1 MKTFFI
7 YVSVLLFGSLLCHAQ
22 TAERR
27 IATLH
32 NEVKKAK
39 TNTQKVSAM
48 LELGNFYLD
57 QTEKIQFPKAKDSA
71 LLYFDKAEKIART
84 LKDPEPLG
92 DVYSAKIKLYEKDSL
107 AAEYAK
113 KAVAIFKK
121 TNNKAKICKA
131 STQLI
136 TAMDMDEKMVDAAA
150 KMLPLC
156 RECKDKEAEGNLLES
171 IAYCY
176 MVKADYTTALT
187 YLEKSLKAYST
198 VPQGRARDIY
208 SFMAGLYTEMGEQE
222 KALHLMLKAVALTE
236 KVKDPTKD
244 DARIYNMAGLTYMK
258 MKNHEVATGYFEKAL
273 KIARNFDDPDT
284 QMLFEGNLSTE
295 LFELK
300 RDKEAMVHIKNIE
313 KNYARLMSVYK
324 HGALYLFIKAYV
336 AVKDREAAEKYVP
349 LAIAALKDKDILN
362 MGIIRLESAL
372 IRYYFFI
379 GDYSTCRSY
388 ALDYKNRSEEVK
400 SKEKT
405 ADAYQMLYQLD
416 SIQGNYQSALINYR
430 TASILKDSLFNEAK
444 NRQLAETEAKY
455 QIQKKDND
463 NQLLKKQ
470 AELQQTKLSK
480 ATLEKNLSLTGTLLL
495 IISVGLIYRRYHI
508 NKKIRTQTDAKNNI
522 LENLLN
528 EKEWLLKEIHHR
540 VKNNLQMVMS
550 LLNTQSHFLKD
561 QAAIEAIKNS
571 QDRIHSMSLIHK
583 KLYQSDTV
591 TSVNMHNYI
600 RELFD
605 YFKISFDTNQRIKF
619 INNADAIE
627 LSSTQAVP
635 LGLIIN
641 EAVINAIKHAFPNEK
656 EGIISVNLKRTSDN
670 TIALS
675 ISDNGIGVDKDLNA
689 ARFSSL
695 GIKLIKGFSGEL
707 NASIN
712 FVSDNGL
719 TLHLEFPD
727 KTLLDAQQNPLHI
740 SA

>member
-7 YVSVLLFGSLLCHAQ
+7 YVSVLLFSSLLCHAQ
-22 TAERR
+22 TADKQ
-27 IATLH
+27 ISALH
-32 NEVKKAK
+32 SEIKKVK
-39 TNTQKVSAM
+39 TSTQKVSAM
-48 LELGNFYLD
+48 LKLGNFYLD
-57 QTEKIQFPKAKDSA
+57 QNEKIQFPKAKDSA
-71 LLYFDKAEKIART
+71 LLYFDKAEKIAKT
-84 LKDPEPLG
+84 LKNPESLG

-107 AAEYAK
+107 ATEYAK

-131 STQLI
+131 STQII

-156 RECKDKEAEGNLLES
+156 RECKDKESEGNLLES

-187 YLEKSLKAYST
+187 YLEKSLKAYSA

-208 SFMAGLYTEMGEQE
+208 SFIAGLYTEMGEQE
-222 KALHLMLKAVALTE
+222 KALQLMLKAVALTE
-236 KVKDPTKD
+236 KVKNPTKD

-284 QMLFEGNLSTE
+284 QMLVEGNLSTE

-300 RDKEAMVHIKNIE
+300 RDKEAMVHIRNIE
-313 KNYARLMSVYK
+313 KNYDRLMSVYK

-336 AVKDREAAEKYVP
+336 AVKDRETAEKYVP

-400 SKEKT
+400 SKEKA

-416 SIQGNYQSALINYR
+416 SVQGNYRSALNNYR
-430 TASILKDSLFNEAK
+430 IAHNYQDSLFNEAK

-470 AELQQTKLSK
+470 GELQKTKLDK
-480 ATLEKNLSLTGTLLL
+480 ATLEKNLSLAGILLL
-495 IISVGLIYRRYHI
+495 IVSMALIYRRYII
-508 NKKIRTQTDAKNNI
+508 NRRIKTQTTAKNGI
-522 LENLLN
+522 LESLLN

-540 VKNNLQMVMS
+540 VKNNLQIVMS

-561 QAAIEAIKNS
+561 EAAIEAIKNS
-571 QDRIHSMSLIHK
+571 QDRIHSMSLLHK
-583 KLYQSDTV
+583 KLYQSDTMA
-591 TSVNMHNYI
+591 SINIKQYI
-600 RELFD
+600 EELIA
-605 YFKISFDTNQRIKF
+605 YFKATFDTRNIVF
-619 INNADAIE
+619 LLDVDPIE
-627 LSSTQAVP
+627 ISSTQAVP
-635 LGLIIN
+635 LALIIN
-641 EAVINAIKHAFPNEK
+641 EALINSLKHAFPDK
-656 EGIISVNLKRTSDN
+656 EAGEIEIIIRELPDSRISV
-670 TIALS
+670 S
-675 ISDNGIGVDKDLNA
+675 IKDNGVGTDIDLNSA
-689 ARFSSL
+689 QFPSL

-707 NASIN
+707 NASLNFIN
-712 FVSDNGL
+712 DNGL
-719 TLHLEFPD
+719 TLRLEFLNN
-727 KTLLDAQQNPLHI
+727 KQFFESEQQSTI